1 MVAWTTALQ
10 LFWGT
15 LMTSLLGMMIS
26 LEELAGKR
34 NSATQKIWELIIL
47 VTRKMR
53 IKISDVDSITIEIW
67 VDSVHVRYITMTKLS
82 VR

>member
-15 LMTSLLGMMIS
+15 LMTSVLGMMIS

-34 NSATQKIWELIIL
+34 NSATQKIRELIIL

-53 IKISDVDSITIEIW
+53 IEISDVDSITVEIW

>member
-15 LMTSLLGMMIS
+15 LMTSVLGMMIS

-34 NSATQKIWELIIL
+34 NSATQKIRELIIL
-47 VTRKMR
+47 VIQKMR
-53 IKISDVDSITIEIW
+53 IEISDVDSITVEIW

>member
-15 LMTSLLGMMIS
+15 LMTSVLGMMIS

-34 NSATQKIWELIIL
+34 NSATQKIRELIIL

-53 IKISDVDSITIEIW
+53 IEISDVDSITVKIW